1 MARALISKVLCLL
14 NYRLSAIFIPME
26 QYSSSSQ
33 DKILYQIKRLGPQSV
48 KSLAKTLGV
57 TTMGVRQHVAQL
69 AADGLIEAL
78 AEESQPRGRPAKPW
92 KLTEKG
98 HQRFPDGH
106 AQVTAELILSV
117 RELLGESAMDKIIEK
132 RTRETFELY
141 RRELEKFK
149 TLASK
154 ISHLAEIRTNEGYMA
169 EVVELDGEFVLLEH
183 HCPICIAAKSCQGFC
198 RSELD
203 VFRKLFD
210 GSANVVRED
219 HILNGAR
226 RCSYRITPV
235 T

>member
-1 MARALISKVLCLL
+1 
-14 NYRLSAIFIPME
+14 ME
-26 QYSSSSQ
+26 HYSSTSQ

-48 KSLAKTLGV
+48 KSLAKTLDV
-57 TTMGVRQHVAQL
+57 TTMAVRQHIAQL

-78 AEESQPRGRPAKPW
+78 PEELQPRGRPVKPW

-98 HQRFPDGH
+98 HQRFPDAH
-106 AQVTAELILSV
+106 AQVTVDLILSV

-141 RRELEKFK
+141 RRELEKHK

-154 ISHLAEIRTNEGYMA
+154 ISQLARLRTNEGYMA
-169 EVVELDGEFVLLEH
+169 EVLEQEGEFILSEH
-183 HCPICIAAKSCQGFC
+183 HCPICVAAKSCQGFC

-203 VFRKLFD
+203 VFQKLFD
-210 GSANVVRED
+210 GSAIVARED
-219 HILNGAR
+219 HILNGDR
-226 RCSYRITPV
+226 RCSYRITPN

>member
-1 MARALISKVLCLL
+1 
-14 NYRLSAIFIPME
+14 ME
-26 QYSSSSQ
+26 HYSSTSQ

-48 KSLAKTLGV
+48 KSLAKTLDV
-57 TTMGVRQHVAQL
+57 TTMAVRQHITQL

-78 AEESQPRGRPAKPW
+78 PEELQPRGRPVKPW

-98 HQRFPDGH
+98 HQRFPDAH
-106 AQVTAELILSV
+106 AQVTVDLILSV

-141 RRELEKFK
+141 RRELEKHK

-154 ISHLAEIRTNEGYMA
+154 LSQLARLRTNEGYMA
-169 EVVELDGEFVLLEH
+169 EVLEQEGEFILSEH
-183 HCPICIAAKSCQGFC
+183 HCPICVAAKSCQGFC

-203 VFRKLFD
+203 VFQKLFD
-210 GSANVVRED
+210 GSAIVARED

-226 RCSYRITPV
+226 RCSYRITPSA
-235 T
+235 